1 MKVTRLM
8 MTMVILGS
16 LVSMG
21 CAGGRTTTNP
31 REVYQ
36 PTWYGATGN
45 AEYLFVYGNAERTSQ
60 QAAESSVYASALAE
74 AANSV
79 ETSVATMMKDFISE
93 TGIDNPE
100 VLSLTERVTRTVA
113 NQRFSGTQITQRQTV
128 TVEGGRYKAFVQV
141 ALPKSEINRDL
152 KNRIKNEEALYT
164 RFRAS
169 QAFQELDRA
178 TGDSE

>member
-8 MTMVILGS
+8 ITIVILGS
-16 LVSMG
+16 LVLMG
-21 CAGGRTTTNP
+21 CGGAKPTPP

-60 QAAESSVYASALAE
+60 QAAESSAYASALAE

-93 TGIDNPE
+93 AGIDNPE